1 MSGFA
6 LNRTNPMT
14 EDLIIRRAGDVGR
27 LTLNRPK
34 ALNALNQDMVDAM
47 TSALLDWREDAGVKA
62 VVVDGAGE
70 KGFCAGGDI
79 RMLAES
85 GKAGDGRA
93 WRFWRDEYRL
103 NTLIAEYPKPYIA
116 LIDGIT
122 MGGGVGVSVHGD
134 FRVAGDRTTFAMPE
148 TGIGFHPDVGGAYFL
163 PRLAGEIGTWM
174 GLTGARLK
182 AADCILTGVATHYV
196 PSEQRQALVDALEGT
211 ALDHD
216 GEQVEALL
224 DRFSGDAGASDL
236 ALTRGLIDS
245 AFDGDDVGAMAAR
258 LEAAGDSW
266 SLRQLDILRS
276 KSPTACAVTLSALRR
291 GADLSFREVMTQ
303 DLRVSMRCLDDGVDF
318 YEGVRAVIL
327 DKDNAPNWA
336 PAPSDVSR
344 WFEPLPGDDE
354 MSFLGQ

>member
-1 MSGFA
+1 
-6 LNRTNPMT
+6 MT
-14 EDLIIRRAGDVGR
+14 DDVIIRRAGDVGR
-27 LTLNRPK
+27 LTLNRPQ
-34 ALNALNQDMVDAM
+34 ALNALNQAMVDAM
-47 TSALLDWREDAGVKA
+47 TAALLDWREDAGVKA

-85 GKAGDGRA
+85 GQAGDGRA

-103 NTLIAEYPKPYIA
+103 NTLIAEYPKPYVA
-116 LIDGIT
+116 LMDGIT

-196 PSEQRQALVDALEGT
+196 PSDTLAALIDALEGA

-216 GEQVEALL
+216 GEAVEALL
-224 DRFSGDAGASDL
+224 GRFSGDAGQSDL

-245 AFDGDDVGAMAAR
+245 AFAGDDIDAMAGR
-258 LEAAGDSW
+258 LEAAGDAW

-276 KSPTACAVTLSALRR
+276 KSPTACQITLAALRR
-291 GADLSFREVMTQ
+291 GADLSFRDVMIQ
-303 DLRVSMRCLDDGVDF
+303 DLRVSMRCLDDGSDF

-327 DKDNAPNWA
+327 DKDNAPRWA
-336 PAPSDVSR
+336 PAQSDVTA
-344 WFEPLPGDDE
+344 WFEPLARDEE
-354 MSFLGQ
+354 MSFLDG

>member
-1 MSGFA
+1 
-6 LNRTNPMT
+6 MT
-14 EDLIIRRAGDVGR
+14 DDLTIRRAGDCGR
-27 LTLNRPK
+27 ITLNRPG
-34 ALNALNQDMVDAM
+34 ALNALNQDMVDGM
-47 TSALLDWREDAGVKA
+47 TSALLDWREDASVKA

-103 NTLIAEYPKPYIA
+103 NTLIQEYPKPYIA

-134 FRVAGDRTTFAMPE
+134 FRVAGDRTMFAMPE

-196 PSEQRQALVDALEGT
+196 PSDQRQALIDALEGT

-216 GEQVEALL
+216 GEAVEALL
-224 DRFSGDAGASDL
+224 ERFSGDAGPSDL
-236 ALTRGLIDS
+236 SLTRALIDS
-245 AFDGDDVGAMAAR
+245 AFAGDNVDAMAAR
-258 LEAAGDSW
+258 LDAAGDAW
-266 SLRQLDILRS
+266 SLRQLDILRA
-276 KSPTACAVTLSALRR
+276 KSPTACQVTLAALRR
-291 GADLSFREVMTQ
+291 GADLGFREVMSQ
-303 DLRVSMRCLDDGVDF
+303 DLRVSMRCLNEGSDF

-336 PAPSDVSR
+336 RAAGDVSP
-344 WFEPLPGDDE
+344 WFAPLPGDDE
-354 MSFLGQ
+354 MSFLDG

>member
-1 MSGFA
+1 
-6 LNRTNPMT
+6 MT
-14 EDLIIRRAGDVGR
+14 DDVIIRRAGDCGR
-27 LTLNRPK
+27 ITLNRPG

-47 TSALLDWREDAGVKA
+47 VQALLAWRGDAGVKA

-85 GKAGDGRA
+85 GRAGDGRA

-134 FRVAGDRTTFAMPE
+134 FRVAGDRTMFAMPE

-163 PRLAGEIGTWM
+163 PRLTGEIGTWM

-196 PSEQRQALVDALEGT
+196 PSDRFEALVAAFET
-211 ALDHD
+211 ASLDDD
-216 GEQVEALL
+216 GEAVEALL
-224 DRFSGDAGASDL
+224 EPFSGDVGSSDL
-236 ALTRGLIDS
+236 AMTRALIDS
-245 AFDGDDVGAMAAR
+245 AFAGGDVQAMAAR
-258 LEAAGDSW
+258 LEAAGDPW
-266 SLRQLDILRS
+266 SLRQRDVLRS
-276 KSPTACAVTLSALRR
+276 KSPTACQVTLAALRR
-291 GADLSFREVMTQ
+291 GADLSFRDVMTQ
-303 DLRVSMRCLDDGVDF
+303 DLRVSMRCLDDGSDF

-327 DKDNAPNWA
+327 DKDNAPRWA
-336 PAPSDVSR
+336 PAAGDVSA
-344 WFEPLPGDDE
+344 WFAPLPGDEE
-354 MSFLGQ
+354 MSFLSA

>member
-1 MSGFA
+1 
-6 LNRTNPMT
+6 MT
-14 EDLIIRRAGDVGR
+14 DDVIIRRAGDVGR
-27 LTLNRPK
+27 LTLNRPQ
-34 ALNALNQDMVDAM
+34 ALNALNQAMVDAM
-47 TSALLDWREDAGVKA
+47 TAALLDWREDAGVKA

-85 GKAGDGRA
+85 GQAGDGRA

-103 NTLIAEYPKPYIA
+103 NTLIAEYPKPYVA
-116 LIDGIT
+116 LMDGIT

-196 PSEQRQALVDALEGT
+196 PSDTLAALIDALEGA

-216 GEQVEALL
+216 GEAVEALL
-224 DRFSGDAGASDL
+224 GRFSGDAGQSDL

-245 AFDGDDVGAMAAR
+245 AFAGDDIDAMAER
-258 LEAAGDSW
+258 LEAAGDAW
-266 SLRQLDILRS
+266 SLRQLDILQS
-276 KSPTACAVTLSALRR
+276 KSPTACQITLAALRR
-291 GADLSFREVMTQ
+291 GADLSFRDVMIQ
-303 DLRVSMRCLDDGVDF
+303 DLRVSMRCLDDGSDF

-327 DKDNAPNWA
+327 DKDNAPRWA
-336 PAPSDVSR
+336 PAQSDVAR
-344 WFEPLPGDDE
+344 WFEPLGRDEE
-354 MSFLGQ
+354 MSFLDG